1 MFKAANWVK
10 KISVPLSQMIRLSRS
25 ISKSLLPIFY
35 QQGVH
40 YIDTLIA
47 KNLYFPFVF
56 PHPIST
62 TTETS
67 K

>member
-1 MFKAANWVK
+1 MFKAANWIK
-10 KISVPLSQMIRLSRS
+10 KISVPLSLMIHLSRS
-25 ISKSLLPIFY
+25 ISKSLLSAFY
-35 QQGVH
+35 QQGGH

-47 KNLYFPFVF
+47 QTLYFPFVF